1 MAGGAGG
8 IRGTRTEG
16 RREGKDDRG
25 FKEINELSGKV
36 LKTHVIQQVIC

>member
-1 MAGGAGG
+1 MAGGADG

-25 FKEINELSGKV
+25 FKGIVELGGKF
-36 LKTHVIQQVIC
+36 LKTHVI